1 MGTSKLVRKRRHR
14 AMRHLPGPARPRGLE
29 THRLELRPARFV
41 VGVGEP
47 VRWSLLAWA
56 HAAPVCPAF
65 YLGRVEEV
73 MEDEVLVT
81 VWERPSGREASV
93 TLSVEKELKGQR
105 PAPGSLLRLWTWL
118 ELPGGDERVPRL
130 QVEVE
135 SSRLDEPERQRLRA
149 LVETLKHEIAERG
162 GHDG

>member
-1 MGTSKLVRKRRHR
+1 MGASRLVRHFRHR
-14 AMRHLPGPARPRGLE
+14 AARHLPGAPRPPGLE
-29 THRLELRPARFV
+29 TRLDLRPARFV
-41 VGVGEP
+41 VGAGER
-47 VRWSLLAWA
+47 VHWSEMADEQG
-56 HAAPVCPAF
+56 APVCPAF

-93 TLSVEKELKGQR
+93 SLSVENQLEGRR

-130 QVEVE
+130 KVEVE
-135 SSRLDEPERQRLRA
+135 SPRLDEPERQRLRT
-149 LVETLKHEIAERG
+149 LVETLKHEVTERG
-162 GHDG
+162 GHDA

>member
-1 MGTSKLVRKRRHR
+1 M
-14 AMRHLPGPARPRGLE
+14 
-29 THRLELRPARFV
+29 

-47 VRWSLLAWA
+47 VRWSRLAGA

-73 MEDEVLVT
+73 MEHEVLAT

-93 TLSVEKELKGQR
+93 TLSVQEQLKGQR

-118 ELPGGDERVPRL
+118 ELPGEGEQVPRL
-130 QVEVE
+130 EVVVE
-135 SSRLDEPERQRLRA
+135 SSRLDAPGRQRLRE
-149 LVETLKHEIAERG
+149 LVETLRHEVWERG
-162 GHDG
+162 EHDS